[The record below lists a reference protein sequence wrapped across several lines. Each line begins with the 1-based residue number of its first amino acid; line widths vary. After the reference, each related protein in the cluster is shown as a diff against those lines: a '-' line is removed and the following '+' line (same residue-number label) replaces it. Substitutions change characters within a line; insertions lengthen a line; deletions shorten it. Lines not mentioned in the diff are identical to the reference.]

1 MAESV
6 KSASGIKKL
15 DELLG
20 GGFPQSG
27 TILVT
32 GPPGV
37 GKSTFCQQFLN
48 QGIKGEEP
56 TVYIALDA
64 NPDDIID
71 EMKKMGW
78 STASSLGGDKM
89 IFLDAYSWKVGGS
102 KEAPWKKVLQG
113 GLDINSLNV
122 MFSEILNRIKT
133 DKKRSI
139 FDSVSTLLLYIP
151 SEIVTKFIPI
161 MIAKGRS
168 FKTTQI
174 IVLEGGIHGDQ
185 LVNTLNYLSDG
196 VLEMKLEGNKRFM
209 RVSKMKGTSVP
220 REWMEFKID
229 ANGIALV

>member
-1 MAESV
+1 MAGLT
-6 KSASGIKKL
+6 KSSSGIKKL
-15 DELLG
+15 DEMLG

-27 TILVT
+27 TIMIT
-32 GPPGV
+32 GPAGV

-48 QGIKGEEP
+48 QGVTGDEP
-56 TVYIALDA
+56 TVYITLDA
-64 NPDDIID
+64 APDDIID

-78 STASSLGGDKM
+78 KTNGFLDGTKM

-102 KEAPWKKVLQG
+102 KEEPWKKVLQG

-122 MFSEILNRIKT
+122 MFSEILNKIRVE
-133 DKKRSI
+133 KKRSI

-151 SEIVTKFIPI
+151 SEIVVKFIPI
-161 MIAKGRS
+161 IIAKGRS

-196 VLEMKLEGNKRFM
+196 VIEMKLDGNKRFM
-209 RVSKMKGTSVP
+209 RVSKMKGTSVS
-220 REWMEFKID
+220 RDWLEFKI
-229 ANGIALV
+229 NGSGISLV